1 MHVPMSRSLIP
12 LGIIVAAAGLLAFE
26 VINLTNFLWVAGSMV
41 VAFAI
46 LFVIAL
52 AESKNNKRRQHEDSL

>member
-1 MHVPMSRSLIP
+1 MSRSLIP
-12 LGIIVAAAGLLAFE
+12 LGIIVVAAGLLAFE

-52 AESKNNKRRQHEDSL
+52 AESKNNKRKQHEDSL

>member
-1 MHVPMSRSLIP
+1 MSRSLIP

-52 AESKNNKRRQHEDSL
+52 AESKNHKRKQHEDSL